1 MEEYFEI
8 GQIVNTSGLK
18 GILKIKPFTD
28 DIKKFSNLKTI
39 YIKTKSGLTE
49 FKIEQVRYVKNMV
62 MLKLAGIDTVEEAE
76 KYRNLYIKILRDQ
89 EEELEEGSYYVVDI
103 LGCKVN
109 TDANQELGKIVDVFQ
124 TGSNDVYVVKDE
136 QGKQILLPAIKQV
149 IKNVDIKNKI
159 ITVHLL
165 EGLVWKLIYLHFFQR
180 CLSR

>member
-18 GILKIKPFTD
+18 GVLKIKPFTD
-28 DIKKFSNLKTI
+28 DIKEFSNLKTI
-39 YIKTKSGLTE
+39 YIKTKNGLTE

-62 MLKLAGIDTVEEAE
+62 MLKLTVIDTVEEAE

-109 TDANQELGKIVDVFQ
+109 TDTNQELGKVVDVFQ

-149 IKNVDIKNKI
+149 IKNVDVKNKI
-159 ITVHLL
+159 IIVHLL
-165 EGLVWKLIYLHFFQR
+165 EGLV
-180 CLSR
+180 

>member
-39 YIKTKSGLTE
+39 YIKTKKGLTE

-76 KYRNLYIKILRDQ
+76 KYRNLYIKVLRDQ

-165 EGLVWKLIYLHFFQR
+165 EGLV
-180 CLSR
+180 

>member
-18 GILKIKPFTD
+18 GVLKVKPFTD
-28 DIKKFSNLKTI
+28 DINKFSNFKTI
-39 YIKTKSGLTE
+39 YIKTKNSLVE

-62 MLKLAGIDTVEEAE
+62 MLKLAEIDTVEEAE
-76 KYRNLYIKILRDQ
+76 KYRNLYIKVLRNK
-89 EEELEEGSYYVVDI
+89 EEELEKDSYYVVDI
-103 LGCKVN
+103 LGCQVN
-109 TDANQELGKIVDVFQ
+109 TDENQELGKVVDVFQ

-165 EGLVWKLIYLHFFQR
+165 EGLV
-180 CLSR
+180 

>member
-109 TDANQELGKIVDVFQ
+109 TDANKELGKIVDVFQ

-165 EGLVWKLIYLHFFQR
+165 EGLV
-180 CLSR
+180 

>member
-18 GILKIKPFTD
+18 GVLKIKPFTD

-39 YIKTKSGLTE
+39 YIKTKNGLTE

-62 MLKLAGIDTVEEAE
+62 MLKLTGIDTVEEAE

-89 EEELEEGSYYVVDI
+89 EELEEGSYYVVDI

-109 TDANQELGKIVDVFQ
+109 TDTNQELGKVVDVFQ

-159 ITVHLL
+159 IIVHLL
-165 EGLVWKLIYLHFFQR
+165 EGLV
-180 CLSR
+180 

>member
-1 MEEYFEI
+1 MKEYFEI

-165 EGLVWKLIYLHFFQR
+165 EGLV
-180 CLSR
+180 